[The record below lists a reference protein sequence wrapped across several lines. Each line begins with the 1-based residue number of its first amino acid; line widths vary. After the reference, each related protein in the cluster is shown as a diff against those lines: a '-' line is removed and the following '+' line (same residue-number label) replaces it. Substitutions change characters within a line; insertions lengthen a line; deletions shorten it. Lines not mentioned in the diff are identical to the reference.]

1 MDPASPNSAS
11 GARRGSRRR
20 DVLAEH
26 IALAVGM
33 VCLMT
38 WGALHIEGV
47 RGARHELERFAVLR
61 AAAAQQ
67 LAEPDLSL
75 WDRER
80 IGAWRRA
87 SSAPAPLPLAVL
99 RIPKIRLEVAVLP
112 GTDDFTLNRAVGHIE
127 HTALPGT
134 DGNSGIAGHRDGFF
148 RGLKD
153 VVLNDAIELET
164 LGRKEVYR
172 VERTWTVNPQDVSVL
187 DPTPTRSLTLVTCY
201 PFYHI
206 GPAPQRYIV
215 RALRTHRV
223 GSGLGAGDQNDRKQ

>member
-11 GARRGSRRR
+11 GAPRGSRRR

-75 WDRER
+75 WDLER

-87 SSAPAPLPLAVL
+87 SSAPASLPLAVL

-134 DGNSGIAGHRDGFF
+134 DGNSGIAGHREGD
-148 RGLKD
+148 R
-153 VVLNDAIELET
+153 A
-164 LGRKEVYR
+164 LGRAVPAAVACDQAEHDCRCESCARRPAHSSCDASHVY
-172 VERTWTVNPQDVSVL
+172 
-187 DPTPTRSLTLVTCY
+187 
-201 PFYHI
+201 
-206 GPAPQRYIV
+206 
-215 RALRTHRV
+215 
-223 GSGLGAGDQNDRKQ
+223 LGRMIASAGAAI